1 MNIDPAVPSKI
12 QARADLRARRRH
24 RTPEAREA
32 LSRRLAEAVLE
43 ELPRLTGRNRAE
55 KPPVIAAY
63 LGVPPEP
70 ATEELLHTLTDLGST
85 VIVPICEPDYRL
97 SWCPWWP
104 GVPLVKSPRA
114 PVMEPEGTRT
124 PLGRLAALDLVLVPG
139 LAVDAS
145 GYRLGQG
152 GGYYDRFL
160 AELSIER
167 PTVPTAGMVYPD
179 EFVAAGSFPVELH
192 DVPLHGVFT
201 PGAYHGFGAAPAS
214 V

>member
-1 MNIDPAVPSKI
+1 MYFDAAVPSKH
-12 QARADLRARRRH
+12 QARADLRARRR
-24 RTPEAREA
+24 RLNAESRA
-32 LSRRLAEAVLE
+32 LFSQRLAATVME
-43 ELPRLTGRNRAE
+43 ELPRLSGGNS
-55 KPPVIAAY
+55 PDGQLVIAAY

-70 ATEELLHTLTDLGST
+70 ASEDLLHALTTLGHT
-85 VIVPICEPDYRL
+85 VLVPICEPDYQL
-97 SWCPWWP
+97 SWCGWWP

-124 PLGRLAALDLVLVPG
+124 PLAGLPGLDLVLVPG

-160 AELSIER
+160 AQLSIER
-167 PTVPTAGMVYPD
+167 PMVPTAGMVYPE
-179 EFVAAGSFPVELH
+179 EFFAAGSFPVELH
-192 DVPLHGVFT
+192 DIPLHGVFT
-201 PGAYHGFGAAPAS
+201 PGAYHGFGGPGAS

>member
-12 QARADLRARRRH
+12 QARAALRARRRN
-24 RTPEAREA
+24 RDPEAREE
-32 LSRRLAEAVLE
+32 LSRRLTGVVLE
-43 ELPRLTGRNRAE
+43 ELPRLTGGNR
-55 KPPVIAAY
+55 PGGHLVVAAY

-70 ATEELLHTLTDLGST
+70 ATEELLHTLTGLGHT
-85 VIVPICEPDYRL
+85 GIVPICEPDYRL
-97 SWCPWWP
+97 SWCRWWP

-114 PVMEPEGTRT
+114 PVMEPEGPRT
-124 PLGRLAALDLVLVPG
+124 PLGRLAGLDLVLVPG
-139 LAVDAS
+139 LAVDDA

-167 PTVPTAGMVYPD
+167 PAVPTAGMVYPD
-179 EFVAAGSFPVELH
+179 EFVPGGSFPVELH

-201 PGAYHGFGAAPAS
+201 PGAYHGFGAPPAA